1 VSPIGGIIVDFL
13 VGLLGCGEVLLVP
26 VCLLPVECRRIGIIP
41 ANLLLDGGASSSVE
55 GTWRKFEVV
64 LDIVLLL
71 IFTKIYIY
79 INIRNNFNETVLLM
93 FNKNM
98 THIILNN

>member
-1 VSPIGGIIVDFL
+1 
-13 VGLLGCGEVLLVP
+13 VGLLGCGEEVP

-71 IFTKIYIY
+71 IFTNIYK
-79 INIRNNFNETVLLM
+79 
-93 FNKNM
+93 KN
-98 THIILNN
+98 TSK